1 MSTPMSTSTITS
13 LRRSGART
21 RFGVLVAAA
30 VVLGAGLAGC
40 GSDGGDDTAS
50 DPAASSSTP
59 SPADDTPTETTTETP
74 TETSAPES
82 GSGGQETIEAV
93 GSAGVTEATLLSA
106 TEGGGSPSTLAMALD
121 TDQARADFVAQLEGG
136 FADTVSAA
144 AAQAAQQAP
153 GSTPYGAI
161 VAVGCDAPRGVAID
175 AGEAGFE
182 VVPRLPENGVQ
193 CLAPVTYVVL
203 FTVPDA

>member
-1 MSTPMSTSTITS
+1 MSTPLSSPKCTSTITS

-21 RFGVLVAAA
+21 RFGALVAAG
-30 VVLGAGLAGC
+30 VVLGAGLTGC

-59 SPADDTPTETTTETP
+59 SPADDTTTETP

-93 GSAGVTEATLLSA
+93 GSADVTEATLLSA

-161 VAVGCDAPRGVAID
+161 AAVGCDAPRGVAID